1 MHMLLVF
8 FLMINNH
15 YIPPKGDYRQPV
27 FCLLM
32 FKNDK
37 LYIFSVYM
45 FTRGGEEGGIPSR
58 IFFNSVYRI
67 ILTIPCVYRR
77 EV

>member
-1 MHMLLVF
+1 MHILLVF

-37 LYIFSVYM
+37 LYTFYVYM
-45 FTRGGEEGGIPSR
+45 FTRGEEGGIPSR
-58 IFFNSVYRI
+58 IFLIVFIESY
-67 ILTIPCVYRR
+67 
-77 EV
+77 